1 MDNCIFCQ
9 IARKEVPAK
18 ILLENDEIIAFED
31 INPVAPVHILVI
43 PKRHVNNIMDPV
55 LAAEEQLAAK
65 IFSAI
70 QEIGEKT
77 GIKQEGFRVVVNR
90 GPKAGETVPHLH
102 FHLIGGRDL
111 TWPPG

>member
-9 IARKEVPAK
+9 IAKKEIPAK
-18 ILLENDEIIAFED
+18 ILLENKEIIAFQD

-43 PKRHVNNIMDPV
+43 PKRHVNSITDPI
-55 LAAEEQLAAK
+55 LATDQQLVVK

-70 QEIGEKT
+70 QEIVERT
-77 GIKQEGFRVVVNR
+77 GIEQEGFRVVINR
-90 GPKAGETVPHLH
+90 GPKAGESVPHLH

-111 TWPPG
+111 AWPPG